1 MNKNSLKPLRNS
13 GRRAFVW
20 LLSFLIFFGL
30 AEGQVLVNCLVAM
43 VDETPVSL
51 YDLKI
56 VDLFG
61 LEPELALVDRP
72 LKKEDLVNIYINEL
86 LVVNLAREQIN
97 LSQEEIDQEI
107 EKVKASLGSQNFE
120 DRCQILGLG
129 VEELIPYVENKLLF
143 EKIVNSR
150 FSQRVHISLQE
161 LENYYNDVY
170 VPEVKTRGQPVPE
183 MVNVLNEIENRLQ
196 AIKAR
201 DQLARWMTDLREK
214 ARIIINYDCLDK
226 VEIKEQEEK

>member
-1 MNKNSLKPLRNS
+1 MNRNIFKPPKKS
-13 GRRAFVW
+13 GRAAVAG
-20 LLSFLIFFGL
+20 LLLILIFFGP

-56 VDLFG
+56 IDLFG

-86 LVVNLAREQIN
+86 LVVSLAREQIN
-97 LSQEEIDQEI
+97 LNQEEIDQEI
-107 EKVKASLGSQNFE
+107 ERIKASLGSQRFE
-120 DRCQILGLG
+120 EQCQILGLG

-150 FSQRVHISLQE
+150 FSQRVHISLRE

-170 VPEVKTRGQPVPE
+170 VPEVKARGQEVPE
-183 MVNVLNEIENRLQ
+183 MVNVLNEIEDRLQ

-201 DQLARWMTDLREK
+201 DQLAQWMKDLRQK
-214 ARIIINYDCLDK
+214 ARININYDCLDK
-226 VEIKEQEEK
+226 VEIKEQEVK

>member
-1 MNKNSLKPLRNS
+1 
-13 GRRAFVW
+13 
-20 LLSFLIFFGL
+20 
-30 AEGQVLVNCLVAM
+30 M

-56 VDLFG
+56 IDLFE

-72 LKKEDLVNIYINEL
+72 LKKEDLVNIYLNEL

-107 EKVKASLGSQNFE
+107 EKIKASLGSQNFE

-170 VPEVKTRGQPVPE
+170 VPEVKARGQAVPE

-201 DQLARWMTDLREK
+201 DQLARWMT
-214 ARIIINYDCLDK
+214 
-226 VEIKEQEEK
+226 